1 MKNKTFLLFIVTLL
15 LTSYTGY
22 SQDSSS
28 LATKPE
34 RNVEFKGGL
43 NGWASFLQNNL
54 DRDLLRRKD
63 APSGKYTVVADFL
76 VDSIGAVSDIKIITD
91 PGYGTADEFIRIL
104 KLSSKKWKPA
114 FDKGKNI
121 SMRTTH
127 SLTFF

>member
-34 RNVEFKGGL
+34 KNVEFKGGL

-121 SMRTTH
+121 SMRTKQ
-127 SLTFF
+127 SLTLF